1 MATKN
6 LTTKTFEENAGTGIA
21 LIDFW
26 AEWCG
31 PCHKFSPI
39 FESVSAKH
47 EDITFGKVD
56 IDAEPAIAAQFNVQ
70 SIPTLMIVR
79 DGVILFQQPGVL
91 PASALEELIEQ
102 ARAVDMDEVRKHAE
116 THAA

>member
-6 LTTKTFEENAGTGIA
+6 LDTKTFEENAGKGIA

-39 FESVSAKH
+39 FESVSSKH

-56 IDAEPAIAAQFNVQ
+56 IDSEPAVAAQFNVQ

-116 THAA
+116 SHA